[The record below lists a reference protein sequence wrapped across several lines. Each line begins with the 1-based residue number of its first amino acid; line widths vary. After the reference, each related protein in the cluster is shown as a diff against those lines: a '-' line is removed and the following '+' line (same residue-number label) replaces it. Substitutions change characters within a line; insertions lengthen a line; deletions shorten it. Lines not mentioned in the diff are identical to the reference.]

1 MLRLLLSIAV
11 LTLFVGCASTDTVE
25 SPAPLV
31 EPEAAVVVIAAEPE
45 EKVEVEIPERPF
57 PPDSLYP
64 LLVAE
69 FALRRDSYE
78 VALKNYRDQARILD
92 DPGVHAHTTHL
103 AQFMRDEES
112 VLEAASLWV
121 RSEPDNVEVNSIL
134 ADLLTRKGRV
144 VEALPH
150 LAVVGRSG
158 GKAQYP
164 MLLNGFR
171 ALSTQDKMK
180 LVEGIDELA
189 QEFPTDVQILLT
201 QALIQG
207 ELGRAEQAL
216 DKLNAI
222 FDQEPYQDQAV
233 LLETKLLVESGA
245 DEPFARLQTAL
256 ELKPEDKRLR
266 LQYARLLT
274 RSDLDEAQKQFEIL
288 SAQSPR
294 DGDILFSLALLNRE
308 TGESDKAKA
317 YLREML
323 SLGQRINEG
332 QYYLGRIAEEGG
344 ELEEAL
350 SHYGKVKSGGD
361 FFSAN
366 SRIGNIL
373 IGSKQPDRMSD
384 YFAELRQDKKE
395 FAAQLYSLEVDL
407 LAKADETDAAL
418 ALANTSLLEFPNSTA
433 LLYTRSMLGEKQ
445 DNLALMESDL
455 RSIIALE
462 PNNATALNA
471 LGYSLANRTQRFE
484 EAHFLISKALKLQPQ
499 EPAILD
505 SMGWVLYR
513 QGNYEEA
520 IEFLT
525 KAYTGYPDPEVAAHL
540 GEVLWIT
547 GRTSQA
553 KDVWRGALI
562 KDPQHEILTSTL
574 KRLGIKDLEVTR

>member
-1 MLRLLLSIAV
+1 MLRLLTTIGPLIIVA
-11 LTLFVGCASTDTVE
+11 GCAATAPVE
-25 SPAPLV
+25 VAGPL
-31 EPEAAVVVIAAEPE
+31 AEPE
-45 EKVEVEIPERPF
+45 PVLLEPVEKVEVEVPERPF
-57 PPDSLYP
+57 PADSLYP

-69 FALRRDSYE
+69 FALRRDAYDL
-78 VALKNYRDQARILD
+78 ALEHYREQSRILND
-92 DPGVHAHTTHL
+92 VGVVTHTTHL

-112 VLEAASLWV
+112 TLEAALLWV
-121 RSEPDNVEVNSIL
+121 QWEPDNSEANGIL
-134 ADLLTRKGRV
+134 ANLLTRRGRV

-150 LAVVGRSG
+150 LAVVGRNG

-171 ALSTQDKMK
+171 ALSAQDKVK
-180 LVEGIDELA
+180 LVEGIDALA

-207 ELGRAEQAL
+207 EQGRAEQAL

-222 FDQEPYQDQAV
+222 FDQEPYQNQAV

-245 DEPFARLQTAL
+245 ENPFARLRAAL
-256 ELKPEDKRLR
+256 ELKPKDKRLR

-274 RSDLDEAQKQFEIL
+274 RTDLAEAQKEFETL

-308 TGESDKAKA
+308 AGKSDKAKA

-323 SLGQRINEG
+323 SLGQRVNEG
-332 QYYLGRIAEEGG
+332 RYYLGRIAEEGG
-344 ELEEAL
+344 DFDEAI
-350 SHYGKVKSGGD
+350 SHYKKVDQGGD

-366 SRIGNIL
+366 NRIGSIL
-373 IGSKQPDRMSD
+373 INSNRQEQMRT
-384 YFAELRQDKKE
+384 YFAQLRREKKE
-395 FAAQLYSLEVDL
+395 LVARLYGLEIDL
-407 LAKADETDAAL
+407 LANAGSTEESMSLTNQA
-418 ALANTSLLEFPNSTA
+418 LLEFPSSTA
-433 LLYTRSMLGEKQ
+433 LLYTRSILGEKQ
-445 DNLALMESDL
+445 NNLEQMERDL
-455 RSIIALE
+455 RTIIALE
-462 PNNATALNA
+462 PDNATALNA

-484 EAHFLISKALKLQPQ
+484 EARVLISKALELQPE

-513 QGNYEEA
+513 QGSYEEA

-547 GRTSQA
+547 GQISQA
-553 KDVWRGALI
+553 RDVWRGALL
-562 KDPQHEILTSTL
+562 KNPEHQILASTL
-574 KRLGIKDLEVTR
+574 KRLGIKDLEATD

>member
-1 MLRLLLSIAV
+1 MYISKLRLLLSIAV
-11 LTLFVGCASTDTVE
+11 LTLFVGCTATDTVKL
-25 SPAPLV
+25 PAPLA
-31 EPEAAVVVIAAEPE
+31 EPEPLLAEPE
-45 EKVEVEIPERPF
+45 EKAEVEIPERPF
-57 PPDSLYP
+57 PADSLYP

-78 VALKNYRDQARILD
+78 VALENYSDQARILD
-92 DPGVHAHTTHL
+92 DAGVHAHTTHL
-103 AQFMRDEES
+103 AQFMRNEES

-121 RSEPDNVEVNSIL
+121 QSEPDNVEVNSIL
-134 ADLLTRKGRV
+134 ANLLTRRGRAV
-144 VEALPH
+144 DALPH

-171 ALSTQDKMK
+171 ALSAQDKMK
-180 LVEGIDELA
+180 LLEGIDELA
-189 QEFPTDVQILLT
+189 QEFPSDVQILLT

-207 ELGRAEQAL
+207 EQGRAEQAL

-222 FDQEPYQDQAV
+222 FDQEPYQNQAV

-245 DEPFARLQTAL
+245 ENPFARLQTAL

-323 SLGQRINEG
+323 SLGQRVNEG
-332 QYYLGRIAEEGG
+332 QYYLGRIAEDAG
-344 ELEEAL
+344 ELDEAV
-350 SHYGKVKSGGD
+350 SHYEQVESGGD

-366 SRIGNIL
+366 SRIGNIM
-373 IGSKQPDRMSD
+373 INGDEPGQMRD
-384 YFAELRQDKKE
+384 YFAQLRRDNKE
-395 FAAQLYSLEVDL
+395 FASQLYSLEVDL

-418 ALANTSLLEFPNSTA
+418 ALVNRSLLEFPDSTA
-433 LLYTRSMLGEKQ
+433 LLYTRSMLAEKQ

-455 RSIIALE
+455 RSVIALE

-484 EAHFLISKALKLQPQ
+484 EAHSLISKALELQPQ

-520 IEFLT
+520 IDFLT
-525 KAYTGYPDPEVAAHL
+525 KAYIGYPDPEVAAHL
-540 GEVLWIT
+540 GEVLWVT

-562 KDPQHEILTSTL
+562 KDPEHEILTSTL